1 MKRLLGAVWAV
12 CVAAGAVAAPT
23 DKPPFFLVSGEQ
35 GQAWLLGSVH
45 VGQPDFYPFAEV
57 IEQAFAE
64 SSVLALEADT
74 NDPQLPRKL
83 QPYLFAKQ
91 PLPAPLAGKL
101 SRYCQSRA
109 MQCDPSL
116 APWILSSQLLM
127 AEMASSGF
135 HSDQGVEHYFSSRLG
150 SKSLW
155 ELEGMALQLR
165 VFDGL
170 SADTQHAMLEGAM
183 EPMEVDELIQAWRS
197 GDQATLARL
206 TYDDMAQEPEAWQ
219 ALMINRNQGM
229 TQTLVDWLRQ
239 DDRLFVVVGA
249 GHLVGEQSIPALLQ
263 QQGLTVTDCWQ
274 RACVAVD

>member
-1 MKRLLGAVWAV
+1 MKRLLGAIWAV
-12 CVAAGAVAAPT
+12 CVAAAAVAAPT

-64 SSVLALEADT
+64 SAVLALEADT
-74 NDPQLPRKL
+74 NDPQLPQKL

-91 PLPAPLAGKL
+91 PLPAPLASKL
-101 SRYCQSRA
+101 SQFCQSRA
-109 MQCDPSL
+109 MQCDPAL

-127 AEMASSGF
+127 AEMANSGF
-135 HSDQGVEHYFSSRLG
+135 HSDQGVEHYFSNRLG

-170 SADTQHAMLEGAM
+170 STDTQHAMLEGAM
-183 EPMEVDELIQAWRS
+183 EPMDVDELIQAWRS
-197 GDQATLARL
+197 GDQKTLARL

-219 ALMINRNQGM
+219 ALMVNRNQGM
-229 TQTLVDWLRQ
+229 ARTLSDWLTQ

-249 GHLVGEQSIPALLQ
+249 GHLVGEQSIPALLK
-263 QQGLTVTDCWQ
+263 QQGLTVTNCWQ
-274 RACVAVD
+274 QACVATD